1 MEEKAMLDGME
12 VFKKLGLKSDEMF
25 EIYREIM
32 VKLDGLPFGA
42 VLVLVLSMIKQ
53 IIADIDDEVVQND
66 FIKYL
71 LENLK
76 GDANE

>member
-1 MEEKAMLDGME
+1 MEWK
-12 VFKKLGLKSDEMF
+12 FLKSDEMF